1 MPHPPSTPRYKV
13 NDKVKIINRS
23 PSLYTANGLKHRSTF
38 KRNND
43 EVGTIK
49 EIIIEKN
56 ITKIGRS
63 KKEYYYLVKVN
74 RPTPIIRKH
83 QSKLKPFDEEE

>member
-13 NDKVKIINRS
+13 NDKVKVINKTNSFTIKGAKIHEKFTRD
-23 PSLYTANGLKHRSTF
+23 
-38 KRNND
+38 NN

-49 EIIIEKN
+49 EVIIEKN
-56 ITKIGRS
+56 KTKIGRT
-63 KKEYYYLVKVN
+63 KREYYYLVKVN

-83 QSKLKPFDEEE
+83 QSKLKPIN